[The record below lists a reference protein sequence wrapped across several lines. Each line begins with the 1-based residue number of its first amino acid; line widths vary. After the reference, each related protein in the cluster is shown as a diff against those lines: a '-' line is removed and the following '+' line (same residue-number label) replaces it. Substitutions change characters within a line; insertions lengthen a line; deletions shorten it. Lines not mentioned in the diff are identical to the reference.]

1 MEIRIIIKYSVENV
15 NDKQLNKNIK
25 FEYHK
30 RVYKEHNE
38 KKEQIYSD
46 DVKFE
51 KNKISIKCKRTKSI
65 DLNNCW
71 KTKRSNF
78 KRCIVSSLFY
88 VYNFYREP
96 INIES
101 IIISDDVKDE
111 IAIPFNPEFKERLD
125 EEFAINENIE
135 YLFKMIS
142 HKEVSDVLYR
152 VLHSQVLFTKNKDF
166 YNAYRSFNSMY
177 KFV

>member
-51 KNKISIKCKRTKSI
+51 KNKISIKFKRTK
-65 DLNNCW
+65 
-71 KTKRSNF
+71 
-78 KRCIVSSLFY
+78 
-88 VYNFYREP
+88 
-96 INIES
+96 
-101 IIISDDVKDE
+101 
-111 IAIPFNPEFKERLD
+111 
-125 EEFAINENIE
+125 
-135 YLFKMIS
+135 
-142 HKEVSDVLYR
+142 
-152 VLHSQVLFTKNKDF
+152 
-166 YNAYRSFNSMY
+166 
-177 KFV
+177 